1 MGASSALPCSYCD
14 PYHTLSDDN
23 HHVINQSKAAII
35 ARDASKANHNLANA
49 HAKEANYW
57 EAKRLQAIHNPN
69 PADPSYINEEKAR
82 IKRDRHL
89 EAQKQHH
96 GEGDSLNSKRQ
107 HHHQMVKFFNNQRN
121 RVSKDI
127 QQFNT
132 QRATQSQKSSQQS
145 LDHAIAGLER
155 LKASNAHKVSSTL
168 HKQLGDSYESLDQ
181 FLYMRRQGS
190 ASLNHTP
197 EARKGVWHDTI
208 DPIDSARRGRHAH
221 DVTQAANMKLEERIG
236 KKSSRMY
243 HK

>member
-23 HHVINQSKAAII
+23 HHVINQSNAAII
-35 ARDASKANHNLANA
+35 ARDASKANHDLANA

-57 EAKRLQAIHNPN
+57 EVKRLQAIHNPN
-69 PADPSYINEEKAR
+69 PGDPSYINKEKAR
-82 IKRDRHL
+82 IKRDRHV
-89 EAQKQHH
+89 EAQKLHR
-96 GEGDSLNSKRQ
+96 GEGDSLNSKSQ
-107 HHHQMVKFFNNQRN
+107 HHHQVVEFFNKN
-121 RVSKDI
+121 RVSNDI

-155 LKASNAHKVSSTL
+155 LKASNAHRVSSRL
-168 HKQLGDSYESLDQ
+168 HKQVGDSHESLDQ

-197 EARKGVWHDTI
+197 EARKGVRH
-208 DPIDSARRGRHAH
+208 DPIDSARQGRHAH
-221 DVTQAANMKLEERIG
+221 DVTQAANMKLEKRIG
-236 KKSSRMY
+236 KKSSRM
-243 HK
+243 